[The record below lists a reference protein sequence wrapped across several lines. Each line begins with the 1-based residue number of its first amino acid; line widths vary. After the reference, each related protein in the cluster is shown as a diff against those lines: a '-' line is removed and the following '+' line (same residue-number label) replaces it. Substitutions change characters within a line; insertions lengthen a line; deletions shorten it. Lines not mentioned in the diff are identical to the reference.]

1 MLGSGILDIYNTV
14 NYMKTNH
21 KTIFDLNIKVTYYV
35 RVSTLKEEQ
44 DSSVEHQIEH
54 FDKMISEH
62 SNWTYVQGYVDR
74 VRGEL
79 TENRKAFLQM
89 IEDGKNGKFDLV
101 LTKEVS
107 RFARNTIDS
116 LTYTRELLRN
126 GVGVFFQN
134 DNICT
139 VDSDAEFRLTIMAS
153 IAQDE
158 VRKMSERIKF
168 GHRQAIKNGTVMG
181 NSRIYGYEKLNG
193 KLVINEKEAEMV
205 RFIFEQYASGLHAIR
220 AIQRQLYDKGYKSR
234 SGKEISHTTICG
246 IITNPKYKGYYC
258 GNKVKIADYRT
269 KEQIFLPEEEWVMYK
284 DETGNIVP
292 AIVDEDLWNRANQ
305 IYKQRSEEVKSQ
317 CKGNKTTSVLSGKIF
332 CTHCNA
338 PFWRTSYSHRLHK
351 GNNIYQFICRE
362 KKTKGAKTCPTFAI
376 YESEMY
382 DILSKCFVDNLN
394 SLDEH
399 AAEFIKICKKF
410 IKENDSQDSIDKL
423 MDEQNKL
430 DNKKEILL
438 DLYMNGDISK
448 DDFKK
453 RNDKLTSNLND
464 IKYKIQSI
472 EDKQTSYKDIESK
485 LHDIKQV
492 IDNMGTNE
500 KQLSNDE
507 IDNLVGMF
515 VEQIYVTSI
524 GDKSLELNIIMG
536 AKKFKYGF
544 KRSSGLIFCKMT
556 PEQRIKTIRVFG
568 REKAEFTYVGYIS
581 IGIEKGS
588 V

>member
-1 MLGSGILDIYNTV
+1 MDIYNTV
-14 NYMKTNH
+14 NYMRQNH

-54 FDKMISEH
+54 FDKMIKEH
-62 SNWTYVQGYVDR
+62 PNWTYIEGYVDR
-74 VRGEL
+74 VRGESVANR
-79 TENRKAFLQM
+79 ENFMRM
-89 IEDGKNGKFDLV
+89 IEDGKNGKFDLI

-134 DNICT
+134 DNINT

-158 VRKMSERIKF
+158 VRKLSERVKF
-168 GHRQAIKNGTVMG
+168 GHKQSIQKGVVMG
-181 NSRIYGYEKLNG
+181 NSRIYGYDKLNG

-205 RFIFEQYASGLHAIR
+205 RFIFEQYASGIYAIR
-220 AIQRQLYDKGYKSR
+220 AIQRQLYKKGYKSR

-269 KEQIFLPEEEWVMYK
+269 KEQIFLPKEEWIVYK
-284 DETGNIVP
+284 DKTGNIVP

-305 IYKQRSEEVKSQ
+305 IYKQRSEDVKNQ

-362 KKTKGAKTCPTFAI
+362 KKTHGAKTCPTFAI
-376 YESEMY
+376 YETEIY
-382 DILSKCFVDNLN
+382 DILSKCFLSCMKEFDTYTNDFIEIYRNTINEEN
-394 SLDEH
+394 SQ
-399 AAEFIKICKKF
+399 
-410 IKENDSQDSIDKL
+410 ENIDKL
-423 MDEQNKL
+423 VSEKNKIENQK
-430 DNKKEILL
+430 DMLL
-438 DLYMNGDISK
+438 DLYMNGDINK
-448 DDFKK
+448 EDFKR
-453 RNDKLTSNLND
+453 RNDSLTIALKEAQNKLEVLTGNKLSNHNLKNKLND
-464 IKYKIQSI
+464 VRDTISNILNQTTNNALS
-472 EDKQTSYKDIESK
+472 KQEVDI
-485 LHDIKQV
+485 
-492 IDNMGTNE
+492 
-500 KQLSNDE
+500 
-507 IDNLVGMF
+507 LVGMF
-515 VEQIYVTSI
+515 VERIEITADNSTDKKSMYVNVIMNI
-524 GDKSLELNIIMG
+524 GEIRGN
-536 AKKFKYGF
+536 FN
-544 KRSSGLIFCKMT
+544 RSSGVILQKMI
-556 PEQRIKTIRVFG
+556 PEQQLNVIRVFG
-568 REKAEFTYVGYIS
+568 REHIDCNYI
-581 IGIEKGS
+581 ITMS
-588 V
+588 VCI

>member
-1 MLGSGILDIYNTV
+1 MDIYSTV

-21 KTIFDLNIKVTYYV
+21 KTIFDLNIRVTYYV

-62 SNWTYVQGYVDR
+62 TNWTYVQGYVDR
-74 VRGEL
+74 VRGES
-79 TENRKAFLQM
+79 TTNRKAFLQM
-89 IEDGKNGKFDLV
+89 VEDGKSGKFDLV

-168 GHRQAIKNGTVMG
+168 GHKQAIKNGTVMG

-193 KLVINEKEAEMV
+193 KLIINEHEAEMV
-205 RFIFEQYASGLHAIR
+205 RFIFEQYASGIHAIR
-220 AIQRQLYDKGYKSR
+220 AIQRQLFDKGYKSR
-234 SGKEISHTTICG
+234 SGSQISHTTICG

-269 KEQIFLPEEEWVMYK
+269 KEQIFLPEKEWVMYK

-305 IYKQRSEEVKSQ
+305 IYRQRSEEVKNQ

-351 GNNIYQFICRE
+351 GNNIYQYICRE
-362 KKTKGAKTCPTFAI
+362 KKTQGAKTCPTFAI
-376 YESEMY
+376 YESEIY
-382 DILSKCFVDNLN
+382 DILSDCFTRL
-394 SLDEH
+394 LDSIDGYT
-399 AAEFIKICKKF
+399 AEFIKICKK
-410 IKENDSQDSIDKL
+410 IIEENNSQESIDRL
-423 MDEQNKL
+423 TTERN
-430 DNKKEILL
+430 NIEHKKEMLL

-448 DDFKK
+448 EDFKK
-453 RNDKLTSNLND
+453 RNGKLSSSLED
-464 IKYKIQSI
+464 IITKQQSL
-472 EDKQTSYKDIESK
+472 EDNQNSSRDIEHR
-485 LHDIKQV
+485 LVEIKQA
-492 IDNMGTNE
+492 IDGIKRDN
-500 KQLSNDE
+500 KRLSQDE
-507 IDNLVGMF
+507 VDSIIGMYL
-515 VEQIYVTSI
+515 ERIEVTAI
-524 GDKSLELNIIMG
+524 GDKTLEINIIL
-536 AKKFKYGF
+536 KIDNVKYNF
-544 KRSSGLIFCKMT
+544 KRGSGRIFCKMT
-556 PEQRIKTIRVFG
+556 PELRTNIIRVLG
-568 REKAEFTYVGYIS
+568 REKSIQTYVYYIS
-581 IGIEKGS
+581 IAIEKGS
-588 V
+588 N